1 MDITRERLR
10 RDIPS
15 SKADLFDFVNATSE
29 NLKSIGI
36 EPHNNNN
43 NNNSSGNQLGD
54 SKETNNNHLMM
65 SSVDMTSYSDWPN
78 IDSSMLEELNCWTTQ
93 DAAHQSSKVDNTD
106 GAIYT
111 LTVLNGA
118 EHSSWFKQ
126 DDKED
131 HKLQTAALDLET
143 ILLNGI
149 SPNFTASFAAE
160 DKTSEFTF
168 DDSGFGGSGTSGGT
182 TTTVVDTKKEEIC
195 NPPASSTAGNSTT
208 PGTGIVTEIVLT
220 NTPTF
225 NNNNEW
231 KQENNNEVDSLLR
244 NALQG
249 KSLARYNGI
258 KKEPEIKVE
267 EEEKMLNIETPIMYE
282 TPSLIDSD
290 NPSSAHS
297 MDDMF
302 LSQLDVSYP
311 EDYEKLKRIE
321 TEVAES
327 VEQFNRTY
335 IPGST
340 QVQLP
345 GGSLIGL
352 QTATTTT
359 TSTATAASKSAK
371 KYSKRSKSTATS
383 TTTASGV
390 RKERSL
396 HYCSICNKG
405 FKDKYSV
412 NVHIRTHTGEKPFTC
427 SLCCKSFRQK
437 AHLAKHYQTHMAQA
451 KNGIAAS
458 SQKSNKNLVPSS

>member
-1 MDITRERLR
+1 MDISNERIR

-15 SKADLFDFVNATSE
+15 SKADLFDFVNTTSE

-36 EPHNNNN
+36 EPHS
-43 NNNSSGNQLGD
+43 NSEQIVDN
-54 SKETNNNHLMM
+54 KETNNNHLMM
-65 SSVDMTSYSDWPN
+65 NSVDMSSYSEWPN

-93 DAAHQSSKVDNTD
+93 DTGAHHSNKVDNTD

-118 EHSSWFKQ
+118 EHSSWFKP
-126 DDKED
+126 DDKEEN
-131 HKLQTAALDLET
+131 KLTSASLDLET
-143 ILLNGI
+143 ILLNGLA
-149 SPNFTASFAAE
+149 PTFQNSFPTE
-160 DKTSEFTF
+160 DKPSEFTF
-168 DDSGFGGSGTSGGT
+168 DDSGFGGSGTT
-182 TTTVVDTKKEEIC
+182 
-195 NPPASSTAGNSTT
+195 GNA
-208 PGTGIVTEIVLT
+208 
-220 NTPTF
+220 TF

-258 KKEPEIKVE
+258 KKESVEIKTE
-267 EEEKMLNIETPIMYE
+267 EDEKILNMETPILYE

-302 LSQLDVSYP
+302 LSHLDVSYP

-327 VEQFNRTY
+327 VEQFNRSY
-335 IPGST
+335 IASSSHIQVATVTNKST
-340 QVQLP
+340 KKYTKRAK
-345 GGSLIGL
+345 S
-352 QTATTTT
+352 TTTN
-359 TSTATAASKSAK
+359 S
-371 KYSKRSKSTATS
+371 
-383 TTTASGV
+383 TTASGV

-451 KNGIAAS
+451 KNGLAAS
-458 SQKSNKNLVPSS
+458 SQKSNKSLVHSS